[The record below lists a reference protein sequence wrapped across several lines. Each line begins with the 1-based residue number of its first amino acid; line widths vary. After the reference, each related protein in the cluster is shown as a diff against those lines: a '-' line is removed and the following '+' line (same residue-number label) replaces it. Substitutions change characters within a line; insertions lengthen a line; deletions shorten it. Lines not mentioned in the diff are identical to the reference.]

1 MNNSFPHCSVSNAVT
16 SHPLLQQRSL
26 DGSGLQV
33 PILYQWDHAVTLSV
47 ERIEEKKRKGR
58 EIHKI
63 VCHNL

>member
-1 MNNSFPHCSVSNAVT
+1 MNNSFPHCSVSSAVT

-47 ERIEEKKRKGR
+47 EDRREEEKGKRDS
-58 EIHKI
+58 
-63 VCHNL
+63 